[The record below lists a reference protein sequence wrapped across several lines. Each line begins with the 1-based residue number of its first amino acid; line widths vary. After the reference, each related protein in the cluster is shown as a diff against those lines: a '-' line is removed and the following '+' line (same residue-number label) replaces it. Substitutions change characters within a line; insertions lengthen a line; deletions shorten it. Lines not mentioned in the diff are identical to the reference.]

1 MTQPTIV
8 VSSPSLR
15 ARGLE
20 VARGLREAGLLREFV
35 TTLGWSRSALA
46 YRSVRKLGGR
56 LGKEV
61 ERRCLP
67 AALDSCV
74 HTYGW
79 REAVRVA
86 TQRLTR
92 NELWTDRVWWWAE
105 RGYDRHVARR
115 WAGRVDCIYGF
126 ELSSLET
133 FRAQKRAGGLC
144 VLSQPIA
151 HFQVLADLLREERRK
166 FPEAGTDYD
175 AQLESSFAAVNAV
188 KSEELE
194 LADLIVAQSDY
205 VAETLRMAGVPDRKI
220 VSLPSA
226 APPVQAPRAEFPRD
240 HVVFLSAGS
249 QSLRKGTHYLLQA
262 WRSLKSHTGLKLWMV
277 GNNTLPNALTANLP
291 GDVWHSRAVPKP
303 RLMELYRTASVL
315 VLPTLAEGFAYVVL
329 EAMAA
334 GLPIITTPNS
344 GCGTFVRDGENGW
357 LIPAG
362 DATAL
367 AERLQWCADNRN
379 QLQAMGEKSRQLAAA
394 WTWDDFAMA
403 HNALMLD
410 LMRPTGSERKPLT
423 ASPNSTLEARH
434 DSPQRSA
441 H

>member
-1 MTQPTIV
+1 MSAPNIV

-35 TTLGWSRSALA
+35 TTLGWSRCSAGFRVM
-46 YRSVRKLGGR
+46 RSLGGPIS
-56 LGKEV
+56 KEL

-67 AALDSCV
+67 ASLEGCV

-86 TQRLTR
+86 THRFTR
-92 NELWTDRVWWWAE
+92 NEIWTDRVWWWAE

-115 WAGRVDCIYGF
+115 WAGRVDCLYGF
-126 ELSSLET
+126 ELSSLES

-151 HFQVLADLLREERRK
+151 HFQVIAEILREEHRK
-166 FPEAGTDYD
+166 FPEAATAYD
-175 AQLESSFAAVNAV
+175 ALLESRLAAVNAV
-188 KSEELE
+188 KEEELE

-205 VAETLRMAGVPDRKI
+205 VAETLRIAGVPDHKI

-226 APPVQAPRAEFPRD
+226 APPVQAPREEFRGD

-262 WRSLKSHTGLKLWMV
+262 WRAMKSHTGMKLWMV
-277 GNNTLPNALTANLP
+277 GNNTLPPALSGNLP
-291 GDVWHSRAVPKP
+291 GDVWQSRAVPKS
-303 RLMELYRTASVL
+303 RLMELYREASVL

-334 GLPIITTPNS
+334 GLPI
-344 GCGTFVRDGENGW
+344 
-357 LIPAG
+357 
-362 DATAL
+362 
-367 AERLQWCADNRN
+367 
-379 QLQAMGEKSRQLAAA
+379 MG
-394 WTWDDFAMA
+394 
-403 HNALMLD
+403 
-410 LMRPTGSERKPLT
+410 P
-423 ASPNSTLEARH
+423 
-434 DSPQRSA
+434 
-441 H
+441 